1 MIGRSLAV
9 SFALEAIVFASI
21 VVIAAD
27 MRAHFRVQ
35 DLGGVN
41 VWGYRGPVLNQRQ
54 PREIRIALVGGDFA
68 YGWGVAAAE
77 TLPYFVRRLVSLDVS
92 HEEPPI
98 GVTAVNLAAR
108 GMVIEEIPAW
118 LDHFAYLQPDVI
130 CVLPDAASHATD
142 AVRYLP
148 DRSSRIFRAF
158 GYSPILP
165 LVVEEKATMRGSQGL
180 GAVGALLEQLDSASR
195 PQPPAPMAD
204 RSRAIAAAVDA
215 ALRAARAGVV
225 LILPLDDPTPVSPG
239 LANPRLRRVDLA
251 AAPALRDPSLRLDGY
266 YFSVAGHSRAADV
279 VAPAVLDL
287 LHAARESRR

>member
-1 MIGRSLAV
+1 MIGKGLAASLAI
-9 SFALEAIVFASI
+9 EAIVFGSI
-21 VVIAAD
+21 GVIAAD

-41 VWGYRGPVLNQRQ
+41 VWGYRGPVLNQRR
-54 PREIRIALVGGDFA
+54 PREIRIALLGGDLA

-92 HEEPPI
+92 HEEPPVA
-98 GVTAVNLAAR
+98 VTAVNLAAR
-108 GMVIEEIPAW
+108 GLRAEEIPSW
-118 LDHFAYLQPDVI
+118 LDHFAYLQPDVV

-148 DRSSRIFRAF
+148 DRSSPVFRAF

-165 LVVEEKATMRGSQGL
+165 LVVEEKATMHGSRAW
-180 GAVGALLEQLDSASR
+180 GAVGTVLDRFGPASR
-195 PQPPAPMAD
+195 LQSAGPMAD
-204 RSRAIAAAVDA
+204 RPRAIAAAVEA
-215 ALRAARAGVV
+215 ALRVARTGVV
-225 LILPLDDPTPVSPG
+225 LILPPDDPPSTSG
-239 LANPRLRRVDLA
+239 RLSDRRLRRIDLA
-251 AAPALRDPSLRLDGY
+251 ANPALRDPSLRLDGY

-287 LHAARESRR
+287 LHAAEENRR

>member
-1 MIGRSLAV
+1 MIGKGLAASLAI
-9 SFALEAIVFASI
+9 EAVVFGAI

-54 PREIRIALVGGDFA
+54 PREIRIALVGGDLA

-92 HEEPPI
+92 HEEPPV
-98 GVTAVNLAAR
+98 GVTAVNLAVR
-108 GMVIEEIPAW
+108 GMDAEEIASW
-118 LDHFAYLQPDVI
+118 LEHFAYLQPDIV

-142 AVRYLP
+142 AVRFLP
-148 DRSSRIFRAF
+148 DRGSRIFSAL

-165 LVVEEKATMRGSQGL
+165 LVVEEKAAMRGSPAL
-180 GAVGALLEQLDSASR
+180 AAVGAVLERLDPASR
-195 PQPPAPMAD
+195 PQSAGPKAD
-204 RSRAIAAAVDA
+204 RSRAIASAVDA
-215 ALRAARAGVV
+215 ALRVARAGVV
-225 LILPLDDPTPVSPG
+225 LILPPDDPISASDAV
-239 LANPRLRRVDLA
+239 ADRRLRRVDLA
-251 AAPALRDPSLRLDGY
+251 ATPALRDPSLRLGGY
-266 YFSVAGHSRAADV
+266 YFSVAGHSRAADM